1 MAKALDLKL
10 AKVVDFDSLSAS
22 EICAEL
28 NMSAMLKDIIERL
41 RKDGLLPELKRAKV
55 LRYLRGVKA
64 QSDLARLTTLVSAFT
79 KAE

>member
-1 MAKALDLKL
+1 MDLKL
-10 AKVVDFDSLSAS
+10 AKVVDFDNMSAS
-22 EICAEL
+22 EVCAEL
-28 NMSAMLKDIIERL
+28 NVSAMFKDSIERL
-41 RKDGLLPELKRAKV
+41 RKDGLLPELKRTKV